1 MPDTE
6 GKYVVFKRD
15 EFDLW
20 AAGYLEYLEETG
32 DGEAL
37 PRQLQD
43 CVVIRHDDV
52 FAPTAF
58 YSYAG
63 VVQGTIEVLNATA
76 DTSNVEKLREIADFF
91 TAQAERAELTP
102 NKHLPKGES

>member
-15 EFDLW
+15 EFDEW
-20 AAGYLEYLEETG
+20 ASRYLEDEEP
-32 DGEAL
+32 L
-37 PRQLQD
+37 PLQLQD

-52 FAPTAF
+52 FAATAF

-63 VVQGTIEVLNATA
+63 AVTGAMEVMEHFPGAKSLEGQLR
-76 DTSNVEKLREIADFF
+76 DTADFF
-91 TAQAERAELTP
+91 MAQAERAELTP
-102 NKHLPKGES
+102 NKHLPKGQS